1 MMDVLDIIER
11 LGGGLTA
18 VVIVGLA
25 LYALMM
31 TKRVFQVQDARV
43 EDQKL
48 ATQESREMA
57 TLVNSALTS
66 SSQAMNGAATAMT
79 SARETMLAATA
90 VMERSSR

>member
-1 MMDVLDIIER
+1 MDPNLIIER

-25 LYALMM
+25 LYGLMM
-31 TKRVFQVQDARV
+31 TKRVFQVQDARI

-57 TLVNSALTS
+57 NLVNSALTT

-79 SARETMLAATA
+79 SAREAMLAATA

>member
-1 MMDVLDIIER
+1 MNALDIIER

-31 TKRVFQVQDARV
+31 TKRVFQVQDARI

-79 SARETMLAATA
+79 SAREAMLAATA